1 MLVTATNKNDTRR
14 QPMRL
19 LIATALLAGAS
30 LTAFAAPAS
39 ASPAYVNHEPYPW
52 CAYYS
57 GGRDGG
63 GTTCGFVTWAQ
74 CQATI
79 SGIGGTCAPNPAYP
93 DPADTSR
100 APRKHKHYYQG

>member
-1 MLVTATNKNDTRR
+1 
-14 QPMRL
+14 MRT
-19 LIATALLAGAS
+19 LIATALLVGLS
-30 LTAFAAPAS
+30 LTAFVSPSAAG
-39 ASPAYVNHEPYPW
+39 HEPYPW

-93 DPADTSR
+93 GPADTSP
-100 APRKHKHYYQG
+100 ASRKHKHYYQG